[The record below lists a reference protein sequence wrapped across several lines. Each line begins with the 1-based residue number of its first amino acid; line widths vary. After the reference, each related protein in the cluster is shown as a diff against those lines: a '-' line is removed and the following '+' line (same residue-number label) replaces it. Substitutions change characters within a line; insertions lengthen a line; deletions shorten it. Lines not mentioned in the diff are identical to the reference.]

1 MSKGLEEQAGREF
14 YGKVFAVFQ
23 ERWLAERAGQYRA
36 QRWRTINQV
45 TPFGLLRLP
54 VRAVRRR
61 NDGHYLTLSRLLGPK
76 ATRLLSPLIEK
87 QALDLSTRGLAIFG
101 RAASLAADAS
111 LCKSRPA
118 GDFREYRRIM
128 AEVWKA
134 DSEALL
140 EAVTEVRLS
149 SPRPTPPM

>member
-14 YGKVFAVFQ
+14 LRQSFCRIPRA
-23 ERWLAERAGQYRA
+23 LAAERAGQYRA

-101 RAASLAADAS
+101 RA
-111 LCKSRPA
+111 RV
-118 GDFREYRRIM
+118 M
-128 AEVWKA
+128 
-134 DSEALL
+134 
-140 EAVTEVRLS
+140 
-149 SPRPTPPM
+149 